1 MIKKV
6 QSIPRLFL
14 EDYFQKYISFS
25 QEYFLLLKESKKKDY
40 IAENFFRTIDKN
52 FAHYGTSHRIFC

>member
-14 EDYFQKYISFS
+14 EDYFQKCISVS
-25 QEYFLLLKESKKKDY
+25 QEYFLLLEESKKNDY
-40 IAENFFRTIDKN
+40 IAEKFLSNN
-52 FAHYGTSHRIFC
+52 